1 MHLKSRVKG
10 IFMLMEKAVIG
21 AELPGARKNKEG
33 SDHVQATNTTLI
45 SMHGVKKN
53 YRQGRVNV
61 EALRGVD
68 LEIQKGEMLAIC
80 GPSGSGK
87 STLLNI
93 VGLLDDPTSGDVR
106 VSGKSLNTIS
116 ARQRADMRTD
126 FIGFIFQNFNLIP
139 VLTAHENVMLPLN
152 LQGNDSREGM
162 ERARELLNA
171 VGLTQQINAYP
182 DRMSGG
188 QRQRVAIAR
197 AMINNPRLII
207 ADEPTA
213 NLDTETSIK
222 VMELIAKLQSE
233 KGCTFVFSTHDERI
247 LRYMS
252 RVIHLRDG
260 LIENRSA

>member
-1 MHLKSRVKG
+1 
-10 IFMLMEKAVIG
+10 MLMEKVVSG
-21 AELPGARKNKEG
+21 AELPDARKNKQFSG
-33 SDHVQATNTTLI
+33 HVQTTHTTLV
-45 SMHGVKKN
+45 SMNGVKKN
-53 YRQGRVNV
+53 YMQGRVNV
-61 EALRGVD
+61 EALRGID

-93 VGLLDDPTSGDVR
+93 VGLLDDPTAGNVL
-106 VSGKSLNTIS
+106 VSGKLLNTIS
-116 ARQRADMRTD
+116 ARQRADMRTN
-126 FIGFIFQNFNLIP
+126 FVGFIFQNFNLIP

-152 LQGNDSREGM
+152 IQGNDSSEGM
-162 ERARELLNA
+162 ERATELLNA
-171 VGLTQQINAYP
+171 VGLTDQMNAYP

-222 VMELIAKLQSE
+222 VMELIVKLQSE
-233 KGCTFVFSTHDERI
+233 KDCTFVFSTHDDRI

-252 RVIHLRDG
+252 RVIYLRDG
-260 LIENRSA
+260 IIENRSA